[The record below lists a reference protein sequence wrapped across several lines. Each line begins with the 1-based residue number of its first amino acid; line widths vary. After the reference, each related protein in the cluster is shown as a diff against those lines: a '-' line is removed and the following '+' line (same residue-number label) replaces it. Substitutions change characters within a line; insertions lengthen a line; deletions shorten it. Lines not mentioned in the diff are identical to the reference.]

1 MGRPGIKPD
10 IADGNLFMMCAALDE
25 TALSVLPPGFTVRS
39 CRPDELDTWKAF
51 PFDDPQTAAEHAG
64 FMDDFFRATYAGK
77 EAEFFSRTLFVCD
90 RDDRPVATCLRWKA
104 YGRFSAIH
112 WFKVLKELEGRGIGR
127 ALLSIVMRSLAPA
140 DFPVYLHTQPGSYRA
155 IKLYTDFGFALLTDE
170 RIGRRTNDLARS
182 LPYLRSAL
190 PPSDFDRLRFASAPP
205 DFLETLR
212 RSATDEL

>member
-1 MGRPGIKPD
+1 MKEADLP
-10 IADGNLFMMCAALDE
+10 DGNLFMLCEVLDPGAL
-25 TALSVLPPGFTVRS
+25 TPLPPGFTVRS
-39 CRPDELDTWKAF
+39 CRPDELDVWKAF

-64 FMDDFFRATYAGK
+64 IMDDFFRTTYGGK
-77 EAEFFSRTLFVCD
+77 EAEFFSGTLFVCD
-90 RDDRPVATCLRWKA
+90 PDDRPVATCLLWKA

-112 WFKVLKELEGRGIGR
+112 WFKVRKEWEGRGIGR

-182 LPYLRSAL
+182 LPYLQRYL
-190 PPSDFDRLRFASAPP
+190 PASDFARLKFASAPP
-205 DFLETLR
+205 DFLETLC
-212 RSATDEL
+212 RSAADEL